1 MPRAPKKTEKTETT
15 PTATLK
21 RTRRAPTKQET
32 GKSEAA
38 VSELEISR
46 LAYEIYEQRG
56 RTDGAQLDDWLRAEQ
71 QLRSGADR

>member
-1 MPRAPKKTEKTETT
+1 MPRAPKNTGKT
-15 PTATLK
+15 PTPTLK
-21 RTRRAPTKQET
+21 RTRRTTTTQET
-32 GKSEAA
+32 AKPDNA

>member
-1 MPRAPKKTEKTETT
+1 MPRAPKKTEKA

-21 RTRRAPTKQET
+21 RTRRTTAQRDTDTPET
-32 GKSEAA
+32 G

>member
-1 MPRAPKKTEKTETT
+1 MPRAPKKTEKT

-21 RTRRAPTKQET
+21 RTRRSTTTQET
-32 GKSEAA
+32 PRPETA

-71 QLRSGADR
+71 QLRSGADS

>member
-1 MPRAPKKTEKTETT
+1 MPRAPRKTEKTPAAPLKPTRRTDTKQKTPKPETT
-15 PTATLK
+15 
-21 RTRRAPTKQET
+21 
-32 GKSEAA
+32 

>member
-1 MPRAPKKTEKTETT
+1 MPRAPKKTEKT

-21 RTRRAPTKQET
+21 RTRRAPTKPET
-32 GKSEAA
+32 VVG
-38 VSELEISR
+38 ELEISR